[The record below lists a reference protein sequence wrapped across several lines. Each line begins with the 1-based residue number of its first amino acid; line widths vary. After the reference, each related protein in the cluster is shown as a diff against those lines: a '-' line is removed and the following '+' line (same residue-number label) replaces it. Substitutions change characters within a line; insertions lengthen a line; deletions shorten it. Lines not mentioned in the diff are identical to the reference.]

1 MAYTSFILFFL
12 TVSLALSMASM
23 AVMSRPL
30 GTSTTSTTPSLRA
43 RLKLDDGDHDQSPV
57 NCWDSLLEISTCSAE
72 LINFFFNLGD
82 QESTYNLR
90 PSCCQAIRVIGSQ
103 QCWPEM
109 FGFLG
114 FTTEEGDILQGYCDA
129 LAHMINPTTPSPP
142 SVSPNKIMQTENLVP

>member
-43 RLKLDDGDHDQSPV
+43 RLKLDDGDHDQSP
-57 NCWDSLLEISTCSAE
+57 NCWDSLLQLHACSAE
-72 LINFFFNLGD
+72 VILFFVNGETYLG
-82 QESTYNLR
+82 
-90 PSCCQAIRVIGSQ
+90 PGCCQAIRVIGH

-109 FGFLG
+109 FGSLG
-114 FTTEEGDILQGYCDA
+114 FTTEEGDVLQGYCDA
-129 LAHMINPTTPSPP
+129 AAHMINSPPPSPSPP
-142 SVSPNKIMQTENLVP
+142 SVSPNKIMQPENLVP